1 MSSLILRQTQT
12 LTGLSNDF
20 VTALTDE
27 DLARSLPGRSN
38 TIGSQFWCV
47 VGGRE
52 SYLKA
57 LEAGQWEGFACSL
70 SDEETHTSA
79 TLADALEET
88 RSRWLELDPA
98 GLSEFQVGMTLRLN
112 EHEAQH
118 QGQLIRFAYNLG
130 ITLPDSWKEH
140 WALTD

>member
-1 MSSLILRQTQT
+1 MTSLIFRQTKT
-12 LTGLSNDF
+12 LTGLTNDF
-20 VTALTDE
+20 ARDIDDE
-27 DLARSLPGRSN
+27 DLGRSLPGRSN

-70 SDEETHTSA
+70 SDADTHTST
-79 TLADALEET
+79 TLTDALDKT
-88 RSRWLELDPA
+88 RAQWLHLDPA
-98 GLSEFQVGMTLRLN
+98 DLGDYQLGMALRLN

-130 ITLPDSWKEH
+130 ISLPDSWKEH
-140 WALTD
+140 WALVD